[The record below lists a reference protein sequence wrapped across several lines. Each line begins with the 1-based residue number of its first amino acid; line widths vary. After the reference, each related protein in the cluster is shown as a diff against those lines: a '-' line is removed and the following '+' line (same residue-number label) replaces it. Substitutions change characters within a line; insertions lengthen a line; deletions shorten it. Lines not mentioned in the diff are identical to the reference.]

1 MEAGPRDTAHSAEHV
16 TTAGDEPD
24 PRGGR
29 PADDCLAEDRLAE
42 DGRNLAEER
51 RNGDRLGGNRLS
63 GGLLD
68 TERSGL
74 ADGRSAEDRR
84 VEDGRAG
91 GRRAEARVIE
101 QRPAGDR
108 LSEGSLSALPLS
120 EDPLTAVRLSDDPL
134 SAPRLGEEPLGGAGE
149 DPLGGARLA
158 DDGPD
163 EAPDGVTDD
172 GPEPEEMYSDGPKVE
187 VELRPQRRLRL
198 WQLAPIVGLSAV
210 GSLMFAF
217 PLAFDFGDSG
227 AVIAMLGLLICSC
240 AAGWGMMAARRVGY
254 TWPGLPARG
263 SGRRPDWRVV
273 LGYVLLV
280 AVVVVL
286 AVWRV
291 ARLR

>member
-1 MEAGPRDTAHSAEHV
+1 MEAGPRDTAQSAEHV
-16 TTAGDEPD
+16 TTDGDEPD
-24 PRGGR
+24 
-29 PADDCLAEDRLAE
+29 
-42 DGRNLAEER
+42 
-51 RNGDRLGGNRLS
+51 
-63 GGLLD
+63 
-68 TERSGL
+68 
-74 ADGRSAEDRR
+74 
-84 VEDGRAG
+84 
-91 GRRAEARVIE
+91 
-101 QRPAGDR
+101 QR
-108 LSEGSLSALPLS
+108 
-120 EDPLTAVRLSDDPL
+120 EDPLTDLTDLTD
-134 SAPRLGEEPLGGAGE
+134 
-149 DPLGGARLA
+149 LA

-163 EAPDGVTDD
+163 ETPGGVTAD
-172 GPEPEEMYSDGPKVE
+172 GPAPEEMYASGPEVE
-187 VELRPQRRLRL
+187 VELRPQRRLRI
-198 WQLAPIVGLSAV
+198 WQLAPIVALAAG

-280 AVVVVL
+280 AVVVIL